1 MMNTYLRVI
10 KFEIDGKVA
19 RTESCVILVDEKDAA
34 LETVIDGHGKTFAS
48 LWDYMGTTYKGLNVP
63 ANRWERAFWSKK
75 RRIEFFTTK
84 IKTWIDNGTERRWSV
99 MYIDRPYSVSMER
112 LMKFDA
118 DKVAQYLT
126 ERNLKIG
133 VDK

>member
-1 MMNTYLRVI
+1 MMNTYLRVME
-10 KFEIDGKVA
+10 FEIDGKA
-19 RTESCVILVDEKDAA
+19 TITESWVILVDENDAA

-48 LWDYMGTTYKGLNVP
+48 LWDYMGTAYKGLNVP
-63 ANRWERAFWSKK
+63 ADRWERAFWSKK
-75 RRIEFFTTK
+75 RRIEFFTKT
-84 IKTWIDNGTERRWSV
+84 KTWIDNGTERPWSV
-99 MYIDRPYSVSMER
+99 MYIDQPHSVSMER

-126 ERNLKIG
+126 ERNLKLW